1 MLQKNELINNYFFQE
16 ENSANGSEKMD
27 IGGDVSI
34 VKIVSETAS

>member
-1 MLQKNELINNYFFQE
+1 MLQKNELIKNFFQE